1 MGEAEEEIE
10 TLGERVIELTTNINN
25 LLGTMQGLE
34 KWIPSVDAGI
44 KDLRSTLEGIA
55 ARVTDLEARPQA
67 TSAMATPMP
76 DGHRGEEYHQGFDS
90 GANSVQDR
98 TLVKSKPIFRNSPVN
113 FDLWE
118 NSKRGA
124 LGFQSGGRAG
134 NSRLPKSDFPKF
146 DGDNPK
152 LWKTNSEKYFS
163 MYQVPYETWSAF
175 ATLHFTGNAAL
186 WL

>member
-1 MGEAEEEIE
+1 
-10 TLGERVIELTTNINN
+10 
-25 LLGTMQGLE
+25 
-34 KWIPSVDAGI
+34 
-44 KDLRSTLEGIA
+44 
-55 ARVTDLEARPQA
+55 
-67 TSAMATPMP
+67 MP
-76 DGHRGEEYHQGFDS
+76 DGHRGEEHHQGFDS

-98 TLVKSKPIFRNSPVN
+98 TLVKGKPIFRNLPVN

>member
-1 MGEAEEEIE
+1 MGAAEEEIE
-10 TLGERVIELTTNINN
+10 TLGERVTELTTNINN

-44 KDLRSTLEGIA
+44 KDLRSTVEGIA

-67 TSAMATPMP
+67 MSAMATPMP
-76 DGHRGEEYHQGFDS
+76 DGHRGEEHHQGFDS

-98 TLVKSKPIFRNSPVN
+98 TLVKGKPIFRNSPVN

-124 LGFQSGGRAG
+124 LGF
-134 NSRLPKSDFPKF
+134 
-146 DGDNPK
+146 
-152 LWKTNSEKYFS
+152 
-163 MYQVPYETWSAF
+163 
-175 ATLHFTGNAAL
+175 
-186 WL
+186 